1 MTLTAM
7 WATPLIGGALVA
19 FLPPRL
25 GKWFGALVALVTL
38 VVAGYVAF
46 SFAPD
51 YHGYQFNE
59 SLGWIPQFNIF
70 YRLGVDGISLWLLVL
85 NAFLTVIAVLATPVK
100 ARTSGFV
107 GLLLAMSAGLAGV
120 FMATDL
126 VLFYVFWE
134 AMLIPAYFL
143 LWLHGE
149 GPRPGGA
156 ALKFVL
162 YTLAGSLLMLV
173 GIIGEY
179 IATGKQTFDLSQLA
193 TLAPSPSLQFGL
205 FFVFAL
211 AFAIKTP
218 LFPFHSWLPD
228 AYMAAPTPMLITF
241 AGVMGKAGAY
251 GFLRIAVPLFPQPAD
266 WWDWRWVIPVLAVA
280 AIIWGALMA
289 LVQNDMKL
297 LVSYSSISHMGFI
310 VLGIFSFNIQGQ
322 QGAVLQMVNHGIII
336 AALFLIVAWISD
348 LTGTRDHRLPL
359 GVGAVVR
366 RPRRG
371 HALDLPVDAA
381 KGLVDVRIERV
392 LRVAAHLMLVQQKSD
407 LRERHGAVDAPPR
420 RQPRRGERGEAR
432 AELAEAGVFPL
443 QRCGRIVPQGA
454 IDAPELGIESA
465 AAQVSRDHRE
475 LLQQVADVLVL
486 EHREALIGRMPCRHR
501 LRYRRPRARG
511 YRGQQQRH
519 GERRLQLA
527 QGSVHGSLPRP
538 ARPAGRE
545 AYDASPAAAKA
556 RQRR

>member
-310 VLGIFSFNIQGQ
+310 VLGIFSYNVQGQ

-348 LTGTRDHRLPL
+348 LTGTRDRR
-359 GVGAVVR
+359 AVA
-366 RPRRG
+366 G
-371 HALDLPVDAA
+371 LALRMPV
-381 KGLVDVRIERV
+381 
-392 LRVAAHLMLVQQKSD
+392 M
-407 LRERHGAVDAPPR
+407 
-420 RQPRRGERGEAR
+420 
-432 AELAEAGVFPL
+432 AGVFAVVAFAALGLPGLNSFVGEFMTLLGAWQRAPL
-443 QRCGRIVPQGA
+443 LAVFAA
-454 IDAPELGIESA
+454 IG
-465 AAQVSRDHRE
+465 
-475 LLQQVADVLVL
+475 LVL
-486 EHREALIGRMPCRHR
+486 TPVYILRLFQGVMQGTPDGPAPRSDIYAGQLMLLAPLVALMFALGLAPGVLTSLMTS
-501 LRYRRPRARG
+501 LGQTGLYR
-511 YRGQQQRH
+511 
-519 GERRLQLA
+519 
-527 QGSVHGSLPRP
+527 
-538 ARPAGRE
+538 
-545 AYDASPAAAKA
+545 
-556 RQRR
+556 

>member
-1 MTLTAM
+1 MTLTAI
-7 WATPLIGGALVA
+7 WATPLIGGALIA

-25 GKWFGALVALVTL
+25 GKWFGALVALVSL
-38 VVAGYVAF
+38 VVTGYVAF

-51 YHGYQFNE
+51 YHGFQFNE
-59 SLGWIPQFNIF
+59 SLEWIPQFSIF

-85 NAFLTVIAVLATPVK
+85 NAFLTLIAVLATPVR

-107 GLLLAMSAGLAGV
+107 GLMLAMSAGLAGV

-179 IATGKQTFDLSQLA
+179 IATGKQTFDLAKLA

-228 AYMAAPTPMLITF
+228 AYLAAPTPMLITF

-251 GFLRIAVPLFPQPAD
+251 GFLRIAVPLFPQPSD

-348 LTGTRDHRLPL
+348 LTGTRDRR
-359 GVGAVVR
+359 AVA
-366 RPRRG
+366 G
-371 HALDLPVDAA
+371 LALRMPV
-381 KGLVDVRIERV
+381 
-392 LRVAAHLMLVQQKSD
+392 M
-407 LRERHGAVDAPPR
+407 
-420 RQPRRGERGEAR
+420 
-432 AELAEAGVFPL
+432 AGVFAVVAFAALGLPGLNSFVGEFMTLLGAWQRAPL
-443 QRCGRIVPQGA
+443 LAVFGA
-454 IDAPELGIESA
+454 IG
-465 AAQVSRDHRE
+465 
-475 LLQQVADVLVL
+475 LVL
-486 EHREALIGRMPCRHR
+486 TPVYILR
-501 LRYRRPRARG
+501 LF
-511 YRGQQQRH
+511 
-519 GERRLQLA
+519 
-527 QGSVHGSLPRP
+527 QGVMQGTPAGPLPRSDIY
-538 ARPAGRE
+538 AGQLILLAPLVVLMFALGLAPGVLTSLMTSLGQTGLYR
-545 AYDASPAAAKA
+545 
-556 RQRR
+556 